1 MRPCIRITDHVSVC
15 DVLISSGNMFSKT
28 AVTVIPAFSYDFS
41 TETDLVWY
49 LIVSIPDLCRAFLT
63 YLGRPGQF
71 AMGAKLFIRIP
82 LIRKQVILKNK
93 PVWAM

>member
-15 DVLISSGNMFSKT
+15 GVLISSGSMFSKT
-28 AVTVIPAFSYDFS
+28 AVTVIQAFSFDFS

-49 LIVSIPDLCRAFLT
+49 LIVSIPDLCTLTYLVWELFLT
-63 YLGRPGQF
+63 YLGRPGHL

-82 LIRKQVILKNK
+82 LMRK
-93 PVWAM
+93 